1 VTPADLAQFR
11 RDGFVVVRNLFS
23 PAQQQPVLDGI
34 ERLLDAKCKGLEG
47 DLHAKVLELA
57 RRDRLALG
65 KVYDAMRKLQSFWA
79 LAGSDALGTAA
90 SALLASDT
98 VGIAFRGAGIRLDL
112 PDEDKWRSPWHQEYP
127 SQISSPRGVVA
138 WFSLVPV
145 TADMGPVNIAAGS
158 QREGLLGV
166 RCGDPMNR
174 AKDYTGQFEI
184 PNVEAL
190 LERYPV
196 VSSETGSGDVV
207 FIDFMT
213 LHQSG
218 FNRSA
223 SRSRVTCQV
232 RFFDMA
238 EPVAISHDW
247 VGGWQEG
254 GDFTRLHPEKVLP

>member
-1 VTPADLAQFR
+1 
-11 RDGFVVVRNLFS
+11 
-23 PAQQQPVLDGI
+23 
-34 ERLLDAKCKGLEG
+34 
-47 DLHAKVLELA
+47 
-57 RRDRLALG
+57 
-65 KVYDAMRKLQSFWA
+65 
-79 LAGSDALGTAA
+79 
-90 SALLASDT
+90 
-98 VGIAFRGAGIRLDL
+98 
-112 PDEDKWRSPWHQEYP
+112 
-127 SQISSPRGVVA
+127 
-138 WFSLVPV
+138 
-145 TADMGPVNIAAGS
+145 MGPVNIAAGS

-196 VSSETGSGDVV
+196 VSSETDSGDVV
-207 FIDFMT
+207 FMDFMT

-223 SRSRVTCQV
+223 VRSRVTCQV

-238 EPVAISHDW
+238 EPVAVAHDW

-254 GDFTRLHPEKVLP
+254 GDFTRLHPDKVVP